1 MRLGLGL
8 GLGAAAARGAPSPPA
23 PAAFP
28 NSPYIFLPP
37 DPAEM
42 AQLSDG
48 SGGAPSAT
56 SDPVGLWRD
65 TSGAGRDF
73 SQSDAGTR
81 GLYVPASGG
90 ALPRVEFGTPS
101 RRLVRSSVGATG
113 AQSWGV
119 VFRLG
124 STPGSGIF
132 YLLARLAAGSG
143 TGLGEL
149 YACNSGGYQSLYW
162 RLSFDVGA
170 GAGVGFSPA
179 LDTSRH
185 KLLVVYDGSGSTTV
199 GAYQAW
205 YDGSP
210 VTLTASGNNSGLFG
224 DTASVGCGV
233 GGVGEPL
240 YPADAEIEMWSVY
253 DRALSGAEVAA
264 WTEASG

>member
-8 GLGAAAARGAPSPPA
+8 GFTALRGPRV
-23 PAAFP
+23 AFP
-28 NSPYIFLPP
+28 DDPYLFLLA

-42 AQLSDG
+42 TQVSDG
-48 SGGAPSAT
+48 SGGAPAAT
-56 SDPVGLWRD
+56 NDPVGLWQD
-65 TSGAGRDF
+65 TSGNDRHF
-73 SQSDAGTR
+73 SQATADPR
-81 GLYVPASGG
+81 GLYVPASGS
-90 ALPRVEFGTPS
+90 ARPRVKFGAPS
-101 RRLVRSSVGATG
+101 RRLTRSSVGPTG
-113 AQSWGV
+113 AQSWGI
-119 VFRLG
+119 VFKLN
-124 STPGSGIF
+124 STPGGGLF
-132 YLLARLAAGSG
+132 YLLARLAAGSS

-149 YACNSGGYQSLYW
+149 YACNSGSYRSLYW
-162 RLSFDVGA
+162 RLSFDAGA

-224 DTASVGCGV
+224 NTASVGCGV

-253 DRALSGAEVAA
+253 DRALDAGEVAA
-264 WTEASG
+264 WNTAAGA